1 MRVGFFSEAGYEGK
15 VPRDYDNMRT
25 DVAWV
30 CALGA
35 THHPIPKLRSLS
47 DNLYD
52 VGVMILPKNRKP
64 LLEWFPNPVLDE
76 YRRVCKKVT
85 IMQESYYNYWQ
96 DSPIAEQIWY
106 FNFITEMD
114 LIFCHNDVDVLYY
127 NGLTGVRKELLP
139 SVMIT
144 DGINRRV
151 DKLVD
156 HYNDIESTFSHSQRD
171 IIIGGNWVWA
181 YGGFDSYQVG
191 LEISDDIT
199 AVTTGRMKPEEEQVV
214 KHLPWMLWKKWI
226 NTLSTFRYGI
236 QLGTASA
243 GTFNLNC
250 SFHGIPCIGY
260 SNVNTQDI
268 LHPLT
273 TVEVGDI
280 DKAKHIAKKLKD
292 KKFYDLCVDT
302 TLKRYESFYTEEVF
316 VKHWNR
322 IWDEK

>member
-1 MRVGFFSEAGYEGK
+1 MKIGFFSEAGYEGK
-15 VPRDYDNMRT
+15 VPRNYDNMRT

-30 CALGA
+30 CALDA
-35 THHPIPKLRSLS
+35 THHPIPKLRSLPN
-47 DNLYD
+47 NLYD

-64 LLEWFPNPVLDE
+64 LLNWFPNPVLEE

-96 DSPIAEQIWY
+96 DSPIEEQIWY

-114 LIFCHNDVDVLYY
+114 LIFCHNDIDLIYY
-127 NGLTGVRKELLP
+127 NGLTNVRTELLP

-144 DGINRRV
+144 DDVVRRSEWGDGV
-151 DKLVD
+151 
-156 HYNDIESTFSHSQRD
+156 
-171 IIIGGNWVWA
+171 IIGGNWVWA

-191 LEISDDIT
+191 LELTDDIT
-199 AVTTGRMKPEEEQVV
+199 AVTTGRMKPEEEQVL
-214 KHLPWMLWKKWI
+214 KHLPWMMWSEWI
-226 NTLSTFRYGI
+226 KTLSQFNVGV

-260 SNVNTQDI
+260 SNVNTQKI

-280 DKAKHIAKKLKD
+280 DNAKHIAKKLKND
-292 KKFYDLCVDT
+292 KFYKLCMET
-302 TLKRYESFYTEEVF
+302 TLKRYESHYTEKIF
-316 VKHWNR
+316 VEHWNR
-322 IWDEK
+322 IWS

>member
-1 MRVGFFSEAGYEGK
+1 MKIGFFSEAGYEGK
-15 VPRDYDNMRT
+15 VLRNYDNMRT

-30 CALGA
+30 CALDA
-35 THHPIPKLRSLS
+35 THHPIVKLRSLP

-64 LLEWFPNPVLDE
+64 LLDWFPNSVLKE

-114 LIFCHNDVDVLYY
+114 LIFCHNDIDLLYY
-127 NGLTGVRKELLP
+127 NGLTNVRTELLP

-144 DGINRRV
+144 DDIVRRSEWGDGV
-151 DKLVD
+151 
-156 HYNDIESTFSHSQRD
+156 
-171 IIIGGNWVWA
+171 IIGGNWVWA

-191 LEISDDIT
+191 LELTDDIT
-199 AVTTGRMKPEEEQVV
+199 AVTTGRMKPEEEQVL
-214 KHLPWMLWKKWI
+214 KHLPWMMWGEWI
-226 NTLSTFRYGI
+226 KTLSQFNVGI

-280 DKAKHIAKKLKD
+280 DNAKHIARKLKD
-292 KKFYDLCVDT
+292 EKFYNLCSET
-302 TLKRYESFYTEEVF
+302 TIKRYEAFYTEKIF
-316 VKHWNR
+316 VKSVKE
-322 IWDEK
+322 IMKTI

>member
-1 MRVGFFSEAGYEGK
+1 MKIGFFSEAGYEGK
-15 VPRDYDNMRT
+15 VPRNYDNMRT

-30 CALGA
+30 CALDA
-35 THHPIPKLRSLS
+35 THHPIVKLRSLP

-64 LLEWFPNPVLDE
+64 LLDWFPNSVLEE

-114 LIFCHNDVDVLYY
+114 LIFCHNDIDLLYY
-127 NGLTGVRKELLP
+127 NGLTNVRTELLP

-144 DGINRRV
+144 DDIVRRSEWGDGV
-151 DKLVD
+151 
-156 HYNDIESTFSHSQRD
+156 
-171 IIIGGNWVWA
+171 IIGGNWVWA

-191 LEISDDIT
+191 LELTDDIT
-199 AVTTGRMKPEEEQVV
+199 AVTTGRMKPEEEQVL
-214 KHLPWMLWKKWI
+214 KHLPWMMWGEWI
-226 NTLSTFRYGI
+226 KTLSQFNVGI

-273 TVEVGDI
+273 TVN
-280 DKAKHIAKKLKD
+280 AKHIARKLKD
-292 KKFYDLCVDT
+292 EKFYNLCSET
-302 TLKRYESFYTEEVF
+302 TIKRYEAFYTEKIF
-316 VKHWNR
+316 VKSVKE
-322 IWDEK
+322 IMKTI